1 MGSET
6 HVLHLGRPGGGCLK
20 LPAHDWLWSNLHFL
34 VLSRCAGCNQEGG
47 LGLMQDLPGAWWG
60 SNWPNLVD
68 PTVSIYSLWS
78 AQTLFILSTFSG
90 ELEDS
95 KLALEF
101 CGVLFLSQIKEPLAR
116 IQKWKF
122 KWQVSFEFHLLV
134 SFSALPPPASP
145 WPLLRIQE
153 LSEDKREPLCAVGA
167 TVLPPLKCRAVCSWR
182 HWPWMHRP
190 PPQLVSASTVPGL
203 GSPSHHRVCAPESLQ
218 VLPSKVS
225 SSSVISSFPLSL
237 FAANKSGPYRTIG
250 TWLARKIT
258 ITKSHKSQN
267 SQPKMLQSYIP
278 PDHPVMIRGFMSN
291 LAGRVPCP
299 YVSMGKGE
307 GPGDSEMVALPASSI
322 WWIQQPHWSRM
333 SLCAGGDPA
342 VRRLRPCG
350 PQWSYERC
358 WWCFMEPQKWSM
370 EWNVGIGMWPPQTH
384 LFPIPFEM
392 ISWQSRP
399 RRLLRMPGLSELS
412 LYGFEKIMELNIAP
426 SVLRSMYS
434 SPCYLSSE

>member
-1 MGSET
+1 M
-6 HVLHLGRPGGGCLK
+6 
-20 LPAHDWLWSNLHFL
+20 
-34 VLSRCAGCNQEGG
+34 
-47 LGLMQDLPGAWWG
+47 
-60 SNWPNLVD
+60 
-68 PTVSIYSLWS
+68 SIYSLWS

-101 CGVLFLSQIKEPLAR
+101 CGVLFLPQIKEPLAR

-122 KWQVSFEFHLLV
+122 KWQVSFEFHLSV

-145 WPLLRIQE
+145 WPLLRSQE

-203 GSPSHHRVCAPESLQ
+203 GSPSRHRVCAPESLQ

-225 SSSVISSFPLSL
+225 SSAVISSFPLSL

-291 LAGRVPCP
+291 LAARVPCP
-299 YVSMGKGE
+299 YVSMGKGK
-307 GPGDSEMVALPASSI
+307 GPSDSEMVALPASSI

-350 PQWSYERC
+350 PVILWEMLMMLHGATEVIHG
-358 WWCFMEPQKWSM
+358 MECRN
-370 EWNVGIGMWPPQTH
+370 WNVAATNSPVPYSLWDDIMAVQAKKIAENARAFRTVPLWFWENHGAKYSPFCSEIH
-384 LFPIPFEM
+384 VFFPMLICH
-392 ISWQSRP
+392 QSKT
-399 RRLLRMPGLSELS
+399 SE
-412 LYGFEKIMELNIAP
+412 K
-426 SVLRSMYS
+426 SVL
-434 SPCYLSSE
+434 EHFI